1 MMEVQTEFHWT
12 TTQRGAPAIQ
22 IGSYLYRIQK
32 HNHNGSIRFICTDE
46 RCNAS
51 VTLLENKIK
60 FMRGIHHYEEHVLPF
75 HIGEMV
81 HEFQQEAVSYI
92 RTPLPQI
99 YDRIAKKF
107 VYFSFKDFY
116 SFYVLI
122 FNNFVRRDTNME
134 QQQKCQC
141 FNN

>member
-1 MMEVQTEFHWT
+1 
-12 TTQRGAPAIQ
+12 
-22 IGSYLYRIQK
+22 
-32 HNHNGSIRFICTDE
+32 
-46 RCNAS
+46 
-51 VTLLENKIK
+51 
-60 FMRGIHHYEEHVLPF
+60 MRGIHHHEERVLPF
-75 HIGEMV
+75 RIGEMV
-81 HEFQQEAVSYI
+81 HEFQQEAVSDI

-116 SFYVLI
+116 LFYVLI